1 VISFI
6 IPAHNEEVLIGRTL
20 SALHES
26 IRALGE
32 TYEVVVAND
41 ASTDRTEAIALEH
54 GARVV
59 AVNRRQIAATRNA
72 GARAATGEIFIFVD
86 ADTVVT
92 ERVLRTALRA
102 LRGGAVGG
110 GCSVRL
116 DGRLPLYAV
125 VLMRLLPPILHA
137 FGLAAGCFLFCTRQA
152 YLAAGGFDET
162 LYAGEEVAFGQ
173 RLKRQGRLVILRE
186 YVTSSGRKLRAR
198 TALEFLS
205 VGVRLAL
212 AGPRSLRR
220 REGLEYWY
228 GPREAGATCDV

>member
-1 VISFI
+1 MPCVISFI
-6 IPAHNEEVLIGRTL
+6 IPAHDEEALIGQTL

-26 IRALGE
+26 AKSLGE
-32 TYEVVVAND
+32 RYEIVVAND
-41 ASTDRTEAIALEH
+41 ASTDRTEAVALEH
-54 GARVV
+54 GARIV

-72 GARAATGEIFIFVD
+72 GARAATGSFFIFVD
-86 ADTVVT
+86 ADTIVT
-92 ERVLRTALRA
+92 AQVLRAALRA

-110 GCSVRL
+110 GCAVRL

-125 VLMRLLPPILHA
+125 ILMRLLPPVLHA

-152 YLAAGGFDET
+152 FLTAGGFNET

-186 YVTSSGRKLRAR
+186 FVTSSGRKLRAR
-198 TALEFLS
+198 TALQFLT
-205 VGVRLAL
+205 VAARLAL
-212 AGPRSLRR
+212 AGPKSLRC

-228 GPREAGATCDV
+228 GPRGA